1 MLVGREAAPLIPGEQ
16 SPLSHV
22 PSRLCLPTC
31 RKNGTKS
38 FGENSAGAHESC
50 RTSTVK
56 SGSEKWFQLGNQ
68 GVWQSLVFY
77 NPPAHFLDATFGGL
91 KDQ

>member
-1 MLVGREAAPLIPGEQ
+1 MSIGREATPLIPDEQ
-16 SPLSHV
+16 SPLSYV

-38 FGENSAGAHESC
+38 FGEDSAGAHESC
-50 RTSTVK
+50 GTSTVK
-56 SGSEKWFQLGNQ
+56 SGSENWFRLGKE
-68 GVWQSLVFY
+68 GAWQSLVFY
-77 NPPAHFLDATFGGL
+77 NPPAHFLDATLGGL